1 MLDINIFS
9 SLITQWQRLIERIKQ
24 CYMLYAASKFSQY
37 GLALGKTSK
46 WKGTS
51 QGKNITDTDRW
62 RIIEKKRE

>member
-46 WKGTS
+46 
-51 QGKNITDTDRW
+51 
-62 RIIEKKRE
+62 